1 MQLSVTFRVA
11 VPLLLLFTLLH
22 LARPARAD
30 DVKAA
35 NVDRLLDVHMESELA
50 AYQDTTATTVLTPS
64 ISGTVSNPVQGWSIG
79 GTYLVDVVSAA
90 SPDIISTA
98 SRRWEEVRNA
108 GSVSGSYKP
117 GNLGGAAVVA
127 VSSTPDYLSLNAGGQ
142 IFGDLDSKN
151 LTLLGGYSFGHDVIG
166 RTGTSFSVFSHQLDI
181 HSLTASATRVIN
193 PRLVFTGIA
202 DMVIERGDQSKP
214 YRYIPLFSP
223 SVAPLIPRAASAAL
237 VAADRSQL
245 KPLEQL
251 PLGRERYALTGRLAY
266 RFASSTL
273 RAEQR
278 VYLDSW
284 GQPASTTDLRYLADV
299 SRRVRLGPHLRFN
312 IQGPVSFWQRA
323 YVTTGNNEVPALRT
337 GDRELGSLATVTGG
351 GSIRW
356 AVGPHGDVDAWAMS
370 LTADVAYTNFFNA
383 LYIGD
388 RLAALSAFTLERNF

>member
-1 MQLSVTFRVA
+1 VQLRTLTSAVVRFAFLFVA
-11 VPLLLLFTLLH
+11 LAV
-22 LARPARAD
+22 LARPAHAD
-30 DVKAA
+30 DVKPSK
-35 NVDRLLDVHMESELA
+35 LDVHMESELA
-50 AYQDTTATTVLTPS
+50 GYQDTTATTVITPS
-64 ISGTVSNPVQGWSIG
+64 IAGVVSSPTQGWSVG
-79 GTYLVDVVSAA
+79 GNYLVDVVSAA

-108 GSVSGSYKP
+108 GSVYGTYKP
-117 GNLGGAAVVA
+117 HDLGGSAVVA

-142 IFGDLDSKN
+142 IFGDLDQKN
-151 LTLLGGYSFGHDVIG
+151 LTLLGGYTFGHDVIG

-181 HSLTASATRVIN
+181 HTLTASATRVVN
-193 PRLVFTGIA
+193 PRLVVTGVA
-202 DMVIERGDQSKP
+202 DLVIERGDQSKP

-266 RFASSTL
+266 RFAASTL
-273 RAEQR
+273 RAEER

-284 GQPASTTDLRYLADV
+284 GQPASTTDLRYLADI
-299 SRRVRLGPHLRFN
+299 SSRVRLGPHVRFN
-312 IQGPVSFWQRA
+312 LQGPVSFWQRA

-351 GSIRW
+351 GSVRW
-356 AVGPHGDVDAWAMS
+356 AVGPRGDVDAWAMNFT
-370 LTADVAYTNFFNA
+370 LDVAYTNFFDA